1 MLKLT
6 VQYGK
11 LKVVLAVEVIAVI
24 GLLIMLL

>member
-11 LKVVLAVEVIAVI
+11 LKIVVALEVVAVI
-24 GLLIMLL
+24 GLLMMLL

>member
-11 LKVVLAVEVIAVI
+11 LKVILAVPASVII
-24 GLLIMLL
+24 NLLILLL